1 VGCRKGSPDDPPRP
15 TLLTS
20 RETVQPEIGE
30 RACGTRGQQ
39 MNKTAVSP
47 ATSEGIDE
55 GTRKD
60 SSPQTVRGTVVELQA
75 SEEVTF
81 SDLVLAHYFRQTSL
95 YQAAQIGATSEDAEL
110 AQAADSAYRNRLKIF
125 QHEHGQIIRAY
136 WCTYEIS
143 GVAITE
149 EKIRGPWW
157 RLRRIERRERL
168 YAATDWATRDSPE
181 LAHQLHKIDNL
192 SVRADEILRGTAENI
207 AMQLLACAA
216 SHVLSYV
223 DRKGGPPRDPVT
235 LRKIVDRSNDEL
247 ADVRHHYQRAGEN
260 ATRLVYA
267 GGMLRGAVLLAILGS
282 IGGLVLWA
290 AGTFDR
296 DATTT
301 WTILATLA
309 AGGMGAAVSVLLRM
323 AKGSFSQDYELGR
336 KVNRRLAMARPFVGA
351 AFAVMIFL
359 LLKSGLVDIGG
370 LSTKKQTIYFY
381 AAVGFLAGFSERWA
395 RVIIG
400 GVFGEHEPA
409 KGQDKPNADPEDAEL
424 DEGTRPKRLAGT
436 P

>member
-1 VGCRKGSPDDPPRP
+1 
-15 TLLTS
+15 
-20 RETVQPEIGE
+20 
-30 RACGTRGQQ
+30 
-39 MNKTAVSP
+39 MNKTAAPP
-47 ATSEGIDE
+47 ATAERTDE
-55 GTRKD
+55 ARRTD
-60 SSPQTVRGTVVELQA
+60 TSPQTVRGVLVELHQG
-75 SEEVTF
+75 EKVTF
-81 SDLVLAHYFRQTSL
+81 SDLVLAHYFRQSSL
-95 YQAAQIGATSEDAEL
+95 YQAAQSGATSEDAEL
-110 AQAADSAYRNRLKIF
+110 AQAADTAYRNRLKIF
-125 QHEHGQIIRAY
+125 QHENGQIIRAY

-149 EKIRGPWW
+149 ETIRGPWW
-157 RLRRIERRERL
+157 RLRRIEKRERL
-168 YAATDWATRDSPE
+168 HAATDWATRDSPE

-223 DRKGGPPRDPVT
+223 DRKGGPPRDPAT
-235 LRKIVDRSNDEL
+235 IRKIVERSNGEL
-247 ADVRHHYQRAGEN
+247 ADVRRHYQRAGEN
-260 ATRLVYA
+260 ATRIVYA
-267 GGMLRGAVLLAILGS
+267 GGMLRGAVFLAMLGS
-282 IGGLVLWA
+282 IAGLILWA

-336 KVNRRLAMARPFVGA
+336 KINRRLAMARPFVGA

-436 P
+436 A